1 MKINEENIIEITEE
15 LSSEYEV
22 SKVLSKYPKD
32 TIIVKNVKDFDMPI
46 ISGIS
51 NTREKIAKSINC
63 EVSEITKR
71 IIEAIDNPIKV
82 EKFTD
87 LSEYN
92 SSKVDLDKIPILTHY
107 KRDGGKYITSGVVFA
122 RDPESGIQNASI
134 HRMMVLD
141 NERLVIRIVP
151 RNLYTYFQNA
161 QKSGKDLEIA
171 IAIGMDPAILLA
183 STTSIPIDYN
193 EMDVANAFKNGK
205 LELIKCGNLEVPKAD
220 IILEGKISVKEN
232 VAEGPFVD
240 LTDTYDIIRDQPVI
254 NLSKMHIKK
263 DNPHYHSI
271 LPAGFEHKL
280 LQGLPQEPRIF
291 KAVKN
296 AVPTV
301 ENVVLTEGGCCWLH
315 AVISINKQT
324 EGDGKNAIMAAL
336 SAHPSLKHAIVVD
349 TDVNIFDAEDVEYAI
364 ATRVKGD
371 KDIMIVP
378 NVRGSSLD
386 PVAESDGTTTK
397 IGVDATKSF
406 KSLDKFERVSHSS
419 RRRHRQA
426 DTRLRQNPTD
436 SPSRRFS
443 PVQTYPAPRHGEAR
457 RHGSPSPRSD
467 T

>member
-32 TIIVKNVKDFDMPI
+32 TIIVKNVKRLWHANHIWDFKYK
-46 ISGIS
+46 
-51 NTREKIAKSINC
+51 RKIAKSINC

-205 LELIKCGNLEVPKAD
+205 LELIKCGNLEVPK
-220 IILEGKISVKEN
+220 SR
-232 VAEGPFVD
+232 
-240 LTDTYDIIRDQPVI
+240 YYIR
-254 NLSKMHIKK
+254 
-263 DNPHYHSI
+263 
-271 LPAGFEHKL
+271 
-280 LQGLPQEPRIF
+280 R
-291 KAVKN
+291 
-296 AVPTV
+296 
-301 ENVVLTEGGCCWLH
+301 
-315 AVISINKQT
+315 
-324 EGDGKNAIMAAL
+324 
-336 SAHPSLKHAIVVD
+336 
-349 TDVNIFDAEDVEYAI
+349 
-364 ATRVKGD
+364 
-371 KDIMIVP
+371 
-378 NVRGSSLD
+378 
-386 PVAESDGTTTK
+386 
-397 IGVDATKSF
+397 
-406 KSLDKFERVSHSS
+406 
-419 RRRHRQA
+419 
-426 DTRLRQNPTD
+426 
-436 SPSRRFS
+436 
-443 PVQTYPAPRHGEAR
+443 
-457 RHGSPSPRSD
+457 
-467 T
+467 